1 MAVNPWFRL
10 LFYGMLGFSYEII
23 FTSLWDFVASDFTN
37 FKFVGFSSI
46 WSFFIYGTCSFCGEQ
61 VYLHTRKRLSTLLR
75 GLIYV
80 QMAYTWEFIGGLILN
95 QFSARTWDYTHYKY
109 DVMGLIAL
117 EYAPLWF
124 CSGLLQEYFYEYL
137 TQSLQLSANNNVE
150 SKEGTLNLKSNNCNS
165 KVDWH
170 ATDEAWNHSKAFDV
184 TNGVTSSNG
193 ILYGNYQGSPT
204 NFNSHFSLWI
214 FPRVSS
220 LFPQLLIPLEL
231 AIQLSPGSTFFLSLY
246 CWSWQCLSF
255 FFFRVRCKTWVSTL
269 ICLSAASFFVS
280 TKINIDLSV
289 LCRLW
294 PFIQSYRKRVLG
306 DKFSFQSTI
315 FLSFPVTW

>member
-37 FKFVGFSSI
+37 FKFVGYSSI

-61 VYLHTRKRLSTLLR
+61 VYLHSRKRLSTLLR

-109 DVMGLIAL
+109 NVMGLIAL

-184 TNGVTSSNG
+184 TNGVTSSSG

-231 AIQLSPGSTFFLSLY
+231 AI
-246 CWSWQCLSF
+246 
-255 FFFRVRCKTWVSTL
+255 
-269 ICLSAASFFVS
+269 
-280 TKINIDLSV
+280 
-289 LCRLW
+289 
-294 PFIQSYRKRVLG
+294 
-306 DKFSFQSTI
+306 
-315 FLSFPVTW
+315 